1 MEKKRMI
8 QPNEFEDLK
17 KNPEF
22 MMELANKEEAAV
34 KAKDVVGMYDVLDT
48 SVMLDLSSER
58 LDRIYTEILQTVFD
72 RLAEKLSAQEF
83 FDVSDKK
90 DLYTL
95 RGIYEHG
102 IERYSDNDFK
112 GAKEIF
118 LVLHHTA
125 NDETISNAMMPHI
138 AAAAS
143 QMKFDDFIDE
153 LVDVDNPNQS
163 ETYGFC
169 LTNFK
174 PSVEGFLQE
183 KAEVL
188 ENALKELETLKK

>member
-1 MEKKRMI
+1 MI

-17 KNPEF
+17 KDPEF

-118 LVLHHTA
+118 LILHHTA

-163 ETYGFC
+163 ETYGFF

-174 PSVEGFLQE
+174 PSVEGFMQE

>member
-1 MEKKRMI
+1 MSREK
-8 QPNEFEDLK
+8 NEFEELK

-22 MMELANKEEAAV
+22 MMDLANREEAAV
-34 KAKDVVGMYDVLDT
+34 KAKDIVAMYDVLDT
-48 SVMLDLSSER
+48 SVMLDLSAER
-58 LDRIYTEILQTVFD
+58 LNRIYSEILQYVFD
-72 RLAEKLSAQEF
+72 RLADKLTKEEF
-83 FDVSDKK
+83 FDITNQA

-102 IERYSDNDFK
+102 IERYSENDFK

-118 LVLHHTA
+118 LILHYTA
-125 NDETISNAMMPHI
+125 ADETLSKAMMPHI

-143 QMKFDDFIDE
+143 QMKFDDFLDE
-153 LVDVDNPNQS
+153 LVDIENPNES
-163 ETYGFC
+163 ETYGFF

-183 KAEVL
+183 KKEVL

>member
-1 MEKKRMI
+1 M
-8 QPNEFEDLK
+8 QTGEFEDLK

-22 MMELANKEEAAV
+22 MMELANKEEKAV
-34 KAKDVVGMYDVLDT
+34 KAKDIVGMYDVLDT

-83 FDVSDKK
+83 FDIGDKR
-90 DLYTL
+90 DLYTM

-118 LVLHHTA
+118 LILHHTA
-125 NDETISNAMMPHI
+125 NDETISKAMMPHI

-163 ETYGFC
+163 ETYGFF

-174 PSVEGFLQE
+174 PSVEGFMKE
-183 KAEVL
+183 KSEVL
-188 ENALKELETLKK
+188 QGALNELETLKK

>member
-1 MEKKRMI
+1 M
-8 QPNEFEDLK
+8 QTGEFEDLK

-22 MMELANKEEAAV
+22 MMELANKEEKAV
-34 KAKDVVGMYDVLDT
+34 KAKDIVGMYDVLDT

-83 FDVSDKK
+83 FDIGDKR
-90 DLYTL
+90 DLYTM

-118 LVLHHTA
+118 LILHHTA
-125 NDETISNAMMPHI
+125 NDETISRAMMPHI

-153 LVDVDNPNQS
+153 LVDVDNPSQS
-163 ETYGFC
+163 ETYGFF

-174 PSVEGFLQE
+174 PSVEGFMKE
-183 KAEVL
+183 KSEVL
-188 ENALKELETLKK
+188 QGALNELETLKK

>member
-1 MEKKRMI
+1 MTT
-8 QPNEFEDLK
+8 NEFEDLK
-17 KNPEF
+17 NNPEF
-22 MMELANKEEAAV
+22 MMELKNKEEAAI
-34 KAKDVVGMYDVLDT
+34 KAKDVAAMYEVLDT
-48 SVMLDLSSER
+48 AVMLNLSAER

-83 FDVSDKK
+83 FDLRDRT
-90 DLYTL
+90 DLFTL

-118 LVLHHTA
+118 LILHHTA
-125 NDETISNAMMPHI
+125 ADETISKAMMPHI

-143 QMKFDDFIDE
+143 RMSLDDFIDE
-153 LVDVDNPNQS
+153 LVDTEHPNES
-163 ETYGFC
+163 ETYGFF

-174 PSVEGFLQE
+174 PAVEGFMQE
-183 KAEVL
+183 KAQVL
-188 ENALKELETLKK
+188 QEALKELETLKQ

>member
-1 MEKKRMI
+1 M
-8 QPNEFEDLK
+8 QSNEFEDLK
-17 KNPEF
+17 NNPQF
-22 MMELANKEEAAV
+22 MLELGQKEEAAV
-34 KAKDVVGMYDVLDT
+34 KAKDIVGMYEVLDT
-48 SVMLDLSSER
+48 AVMLDLSAER

-72 RLAEKLSAQEF
+72 RLADKLTKEQF
-83 FDVSDKK
+83 FDINDQR
-90 DLYTL
+90 DLYTM

-118 LVLHHTA
+118 LILHHTA
-125 NDETISNAMMPHI
+125 NDETLSKAMMPHI

-153 LVDVDNPNQS
+153 LVDVENPNDS
-163 ETYGFC
+163 ETYGFF

-174 PSVEGFLQE
+174 PSVEGFMKE
-183 KAEVL
+183 KAEAL
-188 ENALKELETLKK
+188 ESALKELETLKSEK

>member
-1 MEKKRMI
+1 M
-8 QPNEFEDLK
+8 QNNEFEDLK

-22 MMELANKEEAAV
+22 MMDLANREEAAV
-34 KAKDVVGMYDVLDT
+34 KAKDIVAMYDVLDT
-48 SVMLDLSSER
+48 SVMLDFSAER
-58 LDRIYTEILQTVFD
+58 LNRIYSEILQYVFD
-72 RLAEKLSAQEF
+72 RLADKLTKEEF
-83 FDVSDKK
+83 FDITNQA

-102 IERYSDNDFK
+102 IERYSENDFK

-118 LVLHHTA
+118 LILHYTA
-125 NDETISNAMMPHI
+125 ADETLSKAMMPHI
-138 AAAAS
+138 AAAVS
-143 QMKFDDFIDE
+143 QMKFDDFLDE
-153 LVDVDNPNQS
+153 LVDVENPNES
-163 ETYGFC
+163 ETYGFF

-183 KAEVL
+183 KKEVL

>member
-1 MEKKRMI
+1 M
-8 QPNEFEDLK
+8 QQNEFEDLK
-17 KNPEF
+17 NNPQF
-22 MMELANKEEAAV
+22 MLDLTNREEAAV
-34 KAKDVVGMYDVLDT
+34 KAKDIVGMYEILDT
-48 SVMLDLSSER
+48 AVMLDLSAER
-58 LDRIYTEILQTVFD
+58 LNRIYTEILQTVFD
-72 RLAEKLSAQEF
+72 RLADKLTKEEF
-83 FDVSDKK
+83 FDINNKD
-90 DLYTL
+90 DLYTM

-118 LVLHHTA
+118 LILHHTA
-125 NDETISNAMMPHI
+125 NDEVLSKAMMPHI

-153 LVDVDNPNQS
+153 FVDVDNPNDS
-163 ETYGFC
+163 ETYGFF

-174 PSVEGFLQE
+174 PSIEGFMKE

-188 ENALKELETLKK
+188 NNALKELETLKKG

>member
-1 MEKKRMI
+1 M
-8 QPNEFEDLK
+8 QTGEFEDLK

-22 MMELANKEEAAV
+22 MMELANKEEKAV
-34 KAKDVVGMYDVLDT
+34 KAKDIVGMYDVLDT

-83 FDVSDKK
+83 FDIGDKR
-90 DLYTL
+90 DLYTM

-118 LVLHHTA
+118 LILHHTA
-125 NDETISNAMMPHI
+125 NDETISKAMMPHI

-163 ETYGFC
+163 ETYGFF

-174 PSVEGFLQE
+174 PSVEGFMKE
-183 KAEVL
+183 KSEVL
-188 ENALKELETLKK
+188 QGAMNELETLKK

>member
-1 MEKKRMI
+1 M
-8 QPNEFEDLK
+8 QQNEFEDLK
-17 KNPEF
+17 NNPQF
-22 MMELANKEEAAV
+22 MLDLTNREEAAV
-34 KAKDVVGMYDVLDT
+34 KAKDIVGMYEILDT
-48 SVMLDLSSER
+48 AVMLDLSAER
-58 LDRIYTEILQTVFD
+58 LNRIYTEILQTVFD
-72 RLAEKLSAQEF
+72 RLADKLTKEEF
-83 FDVSDKK
+83 FDINNKD
-90 DLYTL
+90 DLYTM

-118 LVLHHTA
+118 LILHHTA
-125 NDETISNAMMPHI
+125 NDEVLSKAMMPHI

-153 LVDVDNPNQS
+153 FVDVDNPNNS
-163 ETYGFC
+163 ETYGFF

-174 PSVEGFLQE
+174 PSIEGFMKE

-188 ENALKELETLKK
+188 NNALKELETLKKG